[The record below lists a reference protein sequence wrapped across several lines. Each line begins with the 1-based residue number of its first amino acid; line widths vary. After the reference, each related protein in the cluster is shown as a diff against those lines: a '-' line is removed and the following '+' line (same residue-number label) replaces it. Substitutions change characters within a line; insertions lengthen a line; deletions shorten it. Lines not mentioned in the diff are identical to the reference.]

1 MYIFTVVQILIW
13 LLIHMYII
21 MLLRMLH
28 ECVIGIFRETEQK
41 DDSDRGHDKE
51 VLVRYY
57 GDYKKEVLLKYRK
70 TPAKPQINS
79 LFKTGKPK
87 IPPLHEERNQGK
99 KLLQATHQDGTSV
112 V

>member
-1 MYIFTVVQILIW
+1 MYIFTVVQILACNTYV
-13 LLIHMYII
+13 HNYVI
-21 MLLRMLH
+21 MNAAY

>member
-1 MYIFTVVQILIW
+1 MYIFTVVQILVCNTYV
-13 LLIHMYII
+13 HNY
-21 MLLRMLH
+21 
-28 ECVIGIFRETEQK
+28 ECCMNFRETEQK

>member
-1 MYIFTVVQILIW
+1 MLYINELGF
-13 LLIHMYII
+13 
-21 MLLRMLH
+21 
-28 ECVIGIFRETEQK
+28 FSDRETDQK
-41 DDSDRGHDKE
+41 EDSDKGHDKE

-70 TPAKPQINS
+70 NPVKPQINPI
-79 LFKTGKPK
+79 FKTGKPK